1 MVLWHN
7 LPQVLS
13 FPIMRPSLTQF
24 QTWQGDR
31 YGYDVI
37 DSFGGAAS
45 GGADPTAPPLLL
57 VHPIG
62 VGLSR
67 RFWERFITAWQVQ
80 AASGAGNIIYNPDLL
95 GCGES
100 DMPRRA
106 YRPLDWAEQLQH
118 LIDTVIQ
125 RPVIV
130 VAQGALFPVAIE
142 LVKIA
147 PQSVAGLVLS
157 GPPAWR
163 VMTDV
168 ATERQQNIAWSL
180 FKSPLGALFY
190 RYARRRKFLEDF
202 SRKQLF
208 ASDSPIDAAW
218 LDPLKDGAEDL
229 DSRYAVFAFLAR
241 FWQQGYGDDIR
252 AIAQPTQVLFGQEA
266 SSVSRSGKSES
277 PEERLQIY
285 LDALPRGQGQ
295 LLPGRNVLPFEATDA
310 FCQAVAG
317 FVRSLS

>member
-13 FPIMRPSLTQF
+13 FPIMRPSPTQF
-24 QTWQGDR
+24 QTLRGDR
-31 YGYDVI
+31 YGYEVLD
-37 DSFGGAAS
+37 DFEGAT
-45 GGADPTAPPLLL
+45 PEAPPLLF

-67 RFWERFITAWQVQ
+67 RFWDRFTEAWLAQ
-80 AASGAGNIIYNPDLL
+80 AGTPGGAGNVIYNPDLL

-100 DMPRRA
+100 DMPCRP
-106 YRPLDWAEQLQH
+106 YRPLDWAKQLQDF
-118 LIDTVIQ
+118 IENVIQ
-125 RPVIV
+125 RPAIV
-130 VAQGALFPVAIE
+130 VVQGALFPAAID

-168 ATERQQNIAWSL
+168 ASERQQNIAWSL

-190 RYARRRKFLEDF
+190 RYARRRKFLQDF

-208 ASDSPIDAAW
+208 ASDSAIDAAW
-218 LDPLKDGAEDL
+218 LDPLVEGAKDPA
-229 DSRYAVFAFLAR
+229 SRHAVFAFLSR
-241 FWQQGYGDDIR
+241 FWQRGYGDDIR
-252 AIAQPTQVLFGQEA
+252 AIAQPTQVLFGLEA

-277 PEERLQIY
+277 PEERLKIY
-285 LDALPRGQGQ
+285 LEALPAGQGQ
-295 LLPGRNVLPFEATDA
+295 LLPGRNVLPFEEADA
-310 FCQAVAG
+310 FCEAVVG
-317 FVRSLS
+317 FVRSLRELA

>member
-31 YGYDVI
+31 YAYEVMDR
-37 DSFGGAAS
+37 FEGANPELS
-45 GGADPTAPPLLL
+45 PLLF

-67 RFWERFITAWQVQ
+67 RFWDRFTTAWQGQ
-80 AASGAGNIIYNPDLL
+80 AGSPAGAGNVIYNPDLM

-100 DMPRRA
+100 DMPCFP

-130 VAQGALFPVAIE
+130 VVQGALFPAAID

-168 ATERQQNIAWSL
+168 ASERQQKIAWSL

-190 RYARRRKFLEDF
+190 RYARRRQFLQDF

-208 ASDSPIDAAW
+208 ASDSPIDGAW
-218 LDPLKDGAEDL
+218 LDPLVAGAKDPA
-229 DSRYAVFAFLAR
+229 SRHAVFAFLAR
-241 FWQQGYGDDIR
+241 FWQRGYGDDIR
-252 AIAQPTQVLFGQEA
+252 AIAQPTQVLFGREA

-277 PEERLQIY
+277 PEDRLKIY
-285 LDALPRGQGQ
+285 LDALPAGQGQ

-310 FCQAVAG
+310 FCEAVVG
-317 FVRSLS
+317 FVRSLA